1 MRIAQYACGIAFS
14 PAKGIVRITIEGA
27 SGNNLKD
34 FDAVFGDGLT
44 VVTGASGSG
53 KSTLV
58 FDTLFREAERHFME
72 LFAGSGSGREAPA

>member
-1 MRIAQYACGIAFS
+1 MRVAQYACGIAFS

-34 FDAVFGDGLT
+34 VDAVFGDGLT

>member
-34 FDAVFGDGLT
+34 VDAVFGDGLT

-72 LFAGSGSGREAPA
+72 LFAGSGSGWEALA

>member
-1 MRIAQYACGIAFS
+1 M
-14 PAKGIVRITIEGA
+14 RITIEGA
-27 SGNNLKD
+27 SGNILKD
-34 FDAVFGDGLT
+34 GDAMFGDGLT